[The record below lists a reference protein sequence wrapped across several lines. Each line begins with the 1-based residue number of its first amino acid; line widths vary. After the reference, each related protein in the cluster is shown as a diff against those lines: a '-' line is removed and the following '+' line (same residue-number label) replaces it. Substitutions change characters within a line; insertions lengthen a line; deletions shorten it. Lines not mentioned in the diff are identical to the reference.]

1 MPPSTR
7 EYLQH
12 ILLETA
18 FLQQNISGLEQAAF
32 MQNDMLKRAFTRSL
46 EIIGE
51 AAKHI
56 PADIRQ
62 QAPAVEWRAIGRM
75 RDRLTHAY
83 FGVYYRIV
91 WAVVSNDVPVLDRE
105 IKHLLRCE
113 FPSEDSTDA

>member
-12 ILLETA
+12 ILQETA
-18 FLQQNISGLEQAAF
+18 FLQQNATQLEEAAF
-32 MQNDMLKRAFTRSL
+32 MQDDILKRAFTRSL

-56 PADIRQ
+56 PEEIRQ
-62 QAPAVEWRAIGRM
+62 KAPAVEWRAIGRM

-83 FGVYYRIV
+83 FGVDYRVV
-91 WAVVSNDVPVLDRE
+91 WAVVNNDVPVLDRE
-105 IKHLLRCE
+105 VKQILIRE
-113 FPSEDSTDA
+113 FPAEDSTDA

>member
-18 FLQQNISGLEQAAF
+18 FLQQNVSGLEKAAF
-32 MQNDMLKRAFTRSL
+32 MQDGMMKRAFTRSL

-56 PADIRQ
+56 PEEIRQ
-62 QAPAVEWRAIGRM
+62 KAPAVEWRVIGRM

-83 FGVYYRIV
+83 FGVDYRVV
-91 WAVVSNDVPVLDRE
+91 WEVLQNDVPVLDRDVRQ
-105 IKHLLRCE
+105 LLIRE
-113 FPSEDSTDA
+113 FPAEDSTDA